1 MVCLRLAGNDCI
13 CVTIRNIAKNTSI
26 ENQLFSV
33 IHFVLSLGQS
43 VFVSFIIRIPPTLF
57 FKCGWACA
65 AVLAADNLLQ
75 SNYQIQE

>member
-26 ENQLFSV
+26 ENQLFSF

-43 VFVSFIIRIPPTLF
+43 DFLAIVFYRL
-57 FKCGWACA
+57 
-65 AVLAADNLLQ
+65 
-75 SNYQIQE
+75 